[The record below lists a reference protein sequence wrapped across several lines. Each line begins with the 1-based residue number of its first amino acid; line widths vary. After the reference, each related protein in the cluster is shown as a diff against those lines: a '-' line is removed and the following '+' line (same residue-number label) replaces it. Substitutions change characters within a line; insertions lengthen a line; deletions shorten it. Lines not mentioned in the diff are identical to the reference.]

1 MNLRNKISKNIESNY
16 KTIMWM
22 DNIETKITKFK
33 MFELKKNTTL
43 KVLITYVNNNEI
55 VEIKKHKMN
64 LKQKNCISKEE
75 LANLLI
81 NNKTNSN
88 ITYNSYR
95 IMKFNLNL
103 EPMELE
109 NFLEKELLQNNHD
122 KEDSN
127 NNGDDDDDDDDGD
140 DDNNDDDDNEY
151 ESFTNNYNNLVDVKL
166 DDSINMFED
175 LNMIMIILQ
184 KRKPSQNQTRK
195 KPITIKQQNVKHIA
209 CNIKNRRT
217 KKFLNLN

>member
-1 MNLRNKISKNIESNY
+1 
-16 KTIMWM
+16 MWM
-22 DNIETKITKFK
+22 DNIETKLTKFK

-55 VEIKKHKMN
+55 VEIKKDKIN

-75 LANLLI
+75 LADLLI
-81 NNKTNSN
+81 NNKTNYN

-103 EPMELE
+103 EPLELE

-122 KEDSN
+122 DDDADDTDDADDADDA
-127 NNGDDDDDDDDGD
+127 DDDDDAD
-140 DDNNDDDDNEY
+140 NDDEY
-151 ESFTNNYNNLVDVKL
+151 KSFSNNYNNLVDVKF

-175 LNMIMIILQ
+175 LNMLMIILQ

-195 KPITIKQQNVKHIA
+195 RPITIKQQNVKHIA

-217 KKFLNLN
+217 KKLNLN

>member
-1 MNLRNKISKNIESNY
+1 
-16 KTIMWM
+16 MWM
-22 DNIETKITKFK
+22 DNIETKLTKFK

-75 LANLLI
+75 LADLLI

-103 EPMELE
+103 EPLELE
-109 NFLEKELLQNNHD
+109 NFLEKELLQN
-122 KEDSN
+122 SQ
-127 NNGDDDDDDDDGD
+127 DDDDDSQDE
-140 DDNNDDDDNEY
+140 DDNEY
-151 ESFTNNYNNLVDVKL
+151 ETFTNNYNNLVDVKL

>member
-1 MNLRNKISKNIESNY
+1 
-16 KTIMWM
+16 MWI
-22 DNIETKITKFK
+22 DNIERKLK

-55 VEIKKHKMN
+55 VEIKKQKID
-64 LKQKNCISKEE
+64 LKQKNWISKEE
-75 LANLLI
+75 LADLLI
-81 NNKTNSN
+81 NNKTNCN
-88 ITYNSYR
+88 ITYNSYH

-103 EPMELE
+103 EPLELE
-109 NFLEKELLQNNHD
+109 NFLEKELLQNKD
-122 KEDSN
+122 TI
-127 NNGDDDDDDDDGD
+127 
-140 DDNNDDDDNEY
+140 DNDTIDNDTIDNDTIDNDDDY

-195 KPITIKQQNVKHIA
+195 KQIKQQNVKYIA

-217 KKFLNLN
+217 KRFLNLN

>member
-75 LANLLI
+75 LADLLI

-122 KEDSN
+122 N
-127 NNGDDDDDDDDGD
+127 ADDDGVC
-140 DDNNDDDDNEY
+140 NNDDNDNEY

-209 CNIKNRRT
+209 CNMKNRRT
-217 KKFLNLN
+217 KRFLNLN